1 MERRGEMIMSS
12 IAQVAVAAPSL
23 SESLT
28 GLWAQLAAG
37 FYRFVEKLPDHSEEV
52 DPQVFKRVPVP
63 V

>member
-1 MERRGEMIMSS
+1 MGEMTMSS
-12 IAQVAVAAPSL
+12 IAQVAVSAPSL

-37 FYRFVEKLPDHSEEV
+37 FYRFVEKLPDDCEDV

>member
-1 MERRGEMIMSS
+1 MSS
-12 IAQVAVAAPSL
+12 IAQVAVSAPSL

-37 FYRFVEKLPDHSEEV
+37 FYRFVEKLPDDCEDV